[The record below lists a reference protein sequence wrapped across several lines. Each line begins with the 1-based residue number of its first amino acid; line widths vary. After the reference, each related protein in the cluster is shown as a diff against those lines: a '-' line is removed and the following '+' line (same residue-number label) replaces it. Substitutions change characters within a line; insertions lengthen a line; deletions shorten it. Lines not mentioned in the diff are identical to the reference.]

1 MHGAIVFRRHRSP
14 QERIDTER
22 TEVIRGDEERT
33 RVMTFTSP
41 KHRPCRAR
49 EAGHIRKLRHT
60 PGQQFAH
67 GIGER
72 AVGLHAVKDGRIA
85 AATMHRNS

>member
-41 KHRPCRAR
+41 NTVPVARAKPDIS
-49 EAGHIRKLRHT
+49 ENYDTLPASS
-60 PGQQFAH
+60 
-67 GIGER
+67 
-72 AVGLHAVKDGRIA
+72 LHMA
-85 AATMHRNS
+85 